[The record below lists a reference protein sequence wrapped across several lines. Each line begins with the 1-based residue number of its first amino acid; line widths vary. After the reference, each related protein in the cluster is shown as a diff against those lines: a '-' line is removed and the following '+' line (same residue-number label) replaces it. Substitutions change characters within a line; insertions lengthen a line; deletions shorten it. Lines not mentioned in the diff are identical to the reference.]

1 MAASG
6 ERLRAALPG
15 GDGGAAQPGMQALVD
30 AIIVLGYLPSQS
42 RSSSTEEKR
51 LVVRLIKARKA
62 GTLTCQQN
70 AQLANLK
77 PATRAVGQNSE
88 ELPLAAPGRIM
99 DASGGAAGS
108 GCDRQRAASASGDGG
123 GSQPGMQ
130 ELVDAIIALGHL
142 PEQSKSSSTEE
153 KQLAGRLMRAR
164 KAGTLTWQQ
173 DKLAV
178 VITLGKTKKRKDRE
192 ESVPRP
198 RSPSSPGPDF
208 GERPMTPDLR

>member
-1 MAASG
+1 
-6 ERLRAALPG
+6 
-15 GDGGAAQPGMQALVD
+15 MQELVD
-30 AIIVLGYLPSQS
+30 AIIVLGHLPSQS

-51 LVVRLIKARKA
+51 LALRLIKARQS
-62 GTLTCQQN
+62 GTLPSQQE
-70 AQLANLK
+70 AQLGNLK
-77 PATRAVGQNSE
+77 PAARAVGQNSE

-99 DASGGAAGS
+99 DASGG
-108 GCDRQRAASASGDGG
+108 AASASGDGG

>member
-6 ERLRAALPG
+6 DALGSSQDCLRAALPG

-30 AIIVLGYLPSQS
+30 AIIVLGHLPSQS

-51 LVVRLIKARKA
+51 LAVRLIKARKA

-70 AQLANLK
+70 AQLASLK
-77 PATRAVGQNSE
+77 PAARAVGQNSE

-108 GCDRQRAASASGDGG
+108 GCDRLRAASASGDGG
-123 GSQPGMQ
+123 GSQPAMQ

-142 PEQSKSSSTEE
+142 PAQSKSSSTE
-153 KQLAGRLMRAR
+153 
-164 KAGTLTWQQ
+164 
-173 DKLAV
+173 
-178 VITLGKTKKRKDRE
+178 
-192 ESVPRP
+192 
-198 RSPSSPGPDF
+198 
-208 GERPMTPDLR
+208 